1 MPELISSNYSK
12 ETFPEL
18 LTLSFGM
25 TKTEVK
31 IVYQKKGL
39 RPLFE
44 RADRLDFISPP
55 VDVPQAAEINLI
67 FKDDWLVAIYQYF
80 EVVKDDASAFEH
92 IAKYRDL
99 KDQLV
104 AKYSLPEALE
114 FMDDKFN
121 NSKSRLKGFKLKKGN
136 YASIWRNINGMDIF
150 LVLGGDGLDTFIR
163 LTYKLRSDS

>member
-1 MPELISSNYSK
+1 MSELIYSNYSK

-31 IVYQKKGL
+31 IIYNKKSL

-80 EVVKDDASAFEH
+80 EVVKDDASAFAH

-104 AKYSLPEALE
+104 AKYGLPEALE
-114 FMDDKFN
+114 FMDDQFN

-136 YASIWRNINGMDIF
+136 YASIWRNIKGMDVF
-150 LVLGGDGLDTFIR
+150 LVLGGDGFDTFIR
-163 LTYKLRSDS
+163 LTYKQRSDS

>member
-31 IVYQKKGL
+31 LLYQKKGL

-44 RADRLDFISPP
+44 RLDRLDFISPP
-55 VDVPQAAEINLI
+55 VDVPQSAEINLLFKEDRLVEI
-67 FKDDWLVAIYQYF
+67 FQYF
-80 EVVKDDASAFEH
+80 EVVSDDSSAFAH
-92 IAKYRDL
+92 IAKYRGL

-104 AKYSLPEALE
+104 AKYALPEALE

-121 NSKSRLKGFKLKKGN
+121 NSKNRLKGFKLKKGN
-136 YASIWRNINGMDIF
+136 YASIWRNVKGMDVF

-163 LTYKLRSDS
+163 LTYKHRPSS